1 MCIGPLAAPPRPM
14 QKSRSLQITLFPL
27 SLPLPP
33 PFFSSSINHHRP
45 HNSDTHLGAEGER
58 ERERG
63 RGKEEQS
70 HGRRE
75 RRFVGARG
83 TLLSLF
89 RSVLRSASERGSRGL
104 RRQKGVLRLM
114 HWSLAPRMTGG
125 EGRGGGGRRAHVCA
139 GECGGGGGEGLPLSS
154 LCVRVSRRGG
164 GLFPPLVVVVY
175 SGEERRKKIVRYTTT
190 T

>member
-58 ERERG
+58 ERKRKRGTIPWKERE
-63 RGKEEQS
+63 RE
-70 HGRRE
+70 RE

-89 RSVLRSASERGSRGL
+89 RSVLRSASERGSRGR

-125 EGRGGGGRRAHVCA
+125 EGRRRKEEGGRMCA
-139 GECGGGGGEGLPLSS
+139 RESEEAFPPPLSM
-154 LCVRVSRRGG
+154 CVRVSRRGG

-175 SGEERRKKIVRYTTT
+175 SGEERRKK
-190 T
+190 

>member
-1 MCIGPLAAPPRPM
+1 MGPLAAPPRPM

-33 PFFSSSINHHRP
+33 PFFSSSINHHPP

-58 ERERG
+58 ERERRG

-75 RRFVGARG
+75 RGALSELEG
-83 TLLSLF
+83 PFSLSLSLF
-89 RSVLRSASERGSRGL
+89 RSVLRSASERGSRGR

-125 EGRGGGGRRAHVCA
+125 EGRGGGRRAHVCA
-139 GECGGGGGEGLPLSS
+139 RE
-154 LCVRVSRRGG
+154 
-164 GLFPPLVVVVY
+164 
-175 SGEERRKKIVRYTTT
+175 
-190 T
+190 